1 MREIL
6 LIVAVIALFA
16 LAVGGVSAHDGD
28 QDDDRIDEL
37 RDQCMKTMG
46 QMEDMMGSD
55 GMMSGS
61 DSARESDHGD
71 DTHTDEGHDGQSN
84 QGETGYC

>member
-46 QMEDMMGSD
+46 QMGDMMGSD

-61 DSARESDHGD
+61 DSAHESDHGD
-71 DTHTDEGHDGQSN
+71 DTHTGEEHEGQSDH
-84 QGETGYC
+84 GEMECC

>member
-28 QDDDRIDEL
+28 QDDDRIDGL

-46 QMEDMMGSD
+46 
-55 GMMSGS
+55 
-61 DSARESDHGD
+61 
-71 DTHTDEGHDGQSN
+71 
-84 QGETGYC
+84 